1 MKTNVW
7 IIATLLVGGFI
18 SSCNQKVETNW
29 YRGNTHAHSTLSDGD
44 TVIGAAVRW
53 YNDHGYHFLLMSD
66 HNTTSYPENSD
77 SLTLREDFILIP
89 ANEITGEVHFTAMN
103 VTKPMTYREIIDK
116 AKEEITDSLTHR
128 RIVTIVSKAI
138 TDAGGIAFVNHP
150 NFASG
155 VQAEDMMDTE
165 NTITHIELFNGHPY
179 VYNWGKEGHEAVE
192 TKWDKM
198 LTGGKFVYAVASDD
212 THHYKEMQRMKANPG
227 RGWVMVKA
235 DTLSREAITQAIANG
250 EFYAST
256 GVWFDLCEIDNKSL
270 AVSVDMDKTKAEIA
284 NGFLFANEDSTGVE
298 GLLIETIGKEG
309 SVLSSSTVNQTN
321 GISPIHKYRISSDD
335 LYARIRATY
344 CVKEG
349 DVYKKYYAWTQ
360 PLMNK

>member
-1 MKTNVW
+1 
-7 IIATLLVGGFI
+7 
-18 SSCNQKVETNW
+18 
-29 YRGNTHAHSTLSDGD
+29 
-44 TVIGAAVRW
+44 
-53 YNDHGYHFLLMSD
+53 
-66 HNTTSYPENSD
+66 
-77 SLTLREDFILIP
+77 
-89 ANEITGEVHFTAMN
+89 
-103 VTKPMTYREIIDK
+103 
-116 AKEEITDSLTHR
+116 
-128 RIVTIVSKAI
+128 
-138 TDAGGIAFVNHP
+138 
-150 NFASG
+150 
-155 VQAEDMMDTE
+155 
-165 NTITHIELFNGHPY
+165 
-179 VYNWGKEGHEAVE
+179 
-192 TKWDKM
+192 
-198 LTGGKFVYAVASDD
+198 
-212 THHYKEMQRMKANPG
+212 
-227 RGWVMVKA
+227 MVKA

-256 GVWFDLCEIDNKSL
+256 GVWLDLCEIDNKSL